1 MWCHSFSLRKTFGS
15 CFLFFIIASVRD
27 IRSHLYVMGSDS
39 FLCLWCRTKEE
50 EKKKE
55 LAMRIGD
62 DPVVSGSYWQCK
74 TKNYGQGSLRPFRFY
89 PDCFL
94 SAFFACMY
102 DSLRVSIDWFFA
114 RSYLYTEH
122 EGAAHSHVMLRNTD
136 RKIFVILGV
145 KSFATIRNPGLK
157 LREKKKLPRDLMP
170 EIFYP
175 GRFVCRI
182 GKREAGCVYIN

>member
-1 MWCHSFSLRKTFGS
+1 MWCDSFSLWKTFGS
-15 CFLFFIIASVRD
+15 CFFVFYGVCARYSFTFVCDALRFFFF
-27 IRSHLYVMGSDS
+27 
-39 FLCLWCRTKEE
+39 FLCLWGRTKRRRR
-50 EKKKE
+50 KKRGE

-74 TKNYGQGSLRPFRFY
+74 TKNCGQGSVRPFHFY

-94 SAFFACMY
+94 SAFFGY
-102 DSLRVSIDWFFA
+102 DSWRVSIDWFFA

-122 EGAAHSHVMLRNTD
+122 EGAAHFHVMLRNTD
-136 RKIFVILGV
+136 RKMFVILSV

-157 LREKKKLPRDLMP
+157 LREKQNCQGIWCRKFSIPGDL
-170 EIFYP
+170 
-175 GRFVCRI
+175 